1 MENLSAHFLLIAP
14 EIILL
19 LSGVISLIYGVLF
32 KKINKNFLYY
42 NALLTSFSA
51 LLFLILSP
59 IKSTIIFN
67 GMMAITPLT
76 QYGKCLLILSSIPFY
91 YFFNGISQSRT
102 FMVYE
107 TIPLFLFSVVGMMM
121 TVSANSFL
129 SLYLALELMTL
140 SIYILVAINRD
151 SEYSSEASVKYF
163 IMGSL
168 SSCIYL
174 LGASL
179 LYGATGH
186 LDFVSIRDVGIEIQQ
201 LDYSEFPVLLT
212 IFISGMVLILISFAF
227 KISAAP
233 FYMWAPDVYQGAP
246 WITTFILSSAPKIA
260 GLFALSRLLYAVF
273 IPNDFHWLPI
283 VTIFSA
289 ASMVI
294 GAIGAI
300 MQRNIKRIIAYSS
313 IGHIGFALMGLIVSN
328 EEGVEGFIVYITI
341 YITMIIGLF
350 ACLFYE
356 NNGDDDLDDI
366 SMLSGLSKTSP
377 YIAMFM
383 SVLMLSMAGIP
394 PMAGFFAKF
403 YIIYAA
409 IKRDMVTISIIAICS
424 SVLASYYYL
433 RFIKIMYFDDR
444 SRMSGIRTS
453 NSSIAIAA
461 AMVIFNLLYIVF
473 PSHIIVLAKVITK
486 SIFDI

>member
-14 EIILL
+14 EIALL
-19 LSGVISLIYGVLF
+19 IAGIFSLMYGVLS
-32 KKINKNFLYY
+32 KEINKNTMCYVS
-42 NALLTSFSA
+42 LLTTIVA
-51 LLFLILSP
+51 LFILVLSP
-59 IKSTIIFN
+59 IKSTMIFN
-67 GMMAITPLT
+67 GMLAITPLT
-76 QYGKCLLILSSIPFY
+76 QYGKCLLMIVSIPFY
-91 YFFNGISQSRT
+91 FFFKDISNSRK

-107 TIPLFLFSVVGMMM
+107 AVPLYLFSVVGMMI
-121 TVSANSFL
+121 TISANSFIT
-129 SLYLALELMTL
+129 LYLGLELMTL
-140 SIYILVAINRD
+140 SIYIMVAINRD
-151 SEYSSEASVKYF
+151 SQFSSEASVKYF

-186 LDFVSIRDVGIEIQQ
+186 LDFISIRDIGTEIQQ
-201 LDYSEFPVLLT
+201 LDYSDFPVLLT

-227 KISAAP
+227 KVSAAP
-233 FYMWAPDVYQGAP
+233 FYMWAPDVYQGSP

-260 GLFALSRLLYAVF
+260 GLFALARVLYAVF

-289 ASMVI
+289 ASMMI

-300 MQRNIKRIIAYSS
+300 LQRSIKRIIAYSS
-313 IGHIGFALMGLIVSN
+313 ISHIGFALMGLIVSN

-341 YITMIIGLF
+341 YITMIIGVF

-356 NNGDDDLDDI
+356 NGGDDDLDDI
-366 SMLSGLSKTSP
+366 SSLSGLSKTRP
-377 YIAMFM
+377 YMAMCI

-409 IKRDMVTISIIAICS
+409 IKREMVTISVIAIAS

-444 SRMSGIRTS
+444 SKIDVVRTS
-453 NSSIAIAA
+453 YLSVVIAVV
-461 AMVIFNLLYIVF
+461 MVFFNLLYIAA
-473 PSHIIVLAKVITK
+473 PSHIIVLAKAITK